1 MTPPTTAATRR
12 TYGQACPV
20 AHALDLVGER
30 WTLLVV
36 RDLMFGPVRFTDLRT
51 SLPGLAPN
59 LLSDRLRRLVAH
71 GLVEQVELP
80 PPAARTVYALTP
92 RGRELAPVV
101 HALARFGVAEWD
113 DPDGDPPP
121 RHLLRGA
128 LLALTAPERLGAATW
143 SAVVELPDGAVGL
156 AVGAREAAD
165 DPLGRLRLSDPHP
178 ADAPP
183 ADLHVRTTLGA
194 LVDLSR
200 GRLTPAAARAADR
213 LATSGSERA
222 LDQFARLFGWPR
234 PA

>member
-1 MTPPTTAATRR
+1 MGRPRR
-12 TYGQACPV
+12 
-20 AHALDLVGER
+20 R
-30 WTLLVV
+30 
-36 RDLMFGPVRFTDLRT
+36 
-51 SLPGLAPN
+51 
-59 LLSDRLRRLVAH
+59 
-71 GLVEQVELP
+71 
-80 PPAARTVYALTP
+80 PA
-92 RGRELAPVV
+92 
-101 HALARFGVAEWD
+101 
-113 DPDGDPPP
+113 P

-183 ADLHVRTTLGA
+183 ADLQVRTTLGT